1 MRPPL
6 YLYRCTSR
14 KGETVRFEVEI
25 QVTPREGIVDP
36 EGQTIGQALGNL
48 GYAGVH
54 HVKAGRLV
62 HFELDA
68 DDADQA
74 RSSVDRMC
82 EELIA
87 NPVIERYEVQIA
99 SPETASP

>member
-1 MRPPL
+1 M
-6 YLYRCTSR
+6 
-14 KGETVRFEVEI
+14 RFEIEI
-25 QVTPREGIVDP
+25 RITPREGIVDP

-48 GYAGVH
+48 GYSGVH

-62 HFELDA
+62 RFELDA
-68 DDADQA
+68 DDTDQA

-87 NPVIERYEVQIA
+87 NPVIERYEVQIR

>member
-1 MRPPL
+1 M
-6 YLYRCTSR
+6 
-14 KGETVRFEVEI
+14 
-25 QVTPREGIVDP
+25 
-36 EGQTIGQALGNL
+36 
-48 GYAGVH
+48 
-54 HVKAGRLV
+54 KAGRLV

-87 NPVIERYEVQIA
+87 NPVIERYEVQIK
-99 SPETASP
+99 SPQTASP